1 MVAILFLVQDLQYTL
16 LIPLEQLQLTVEV
29 LVELELVEAV
39 DRDPAEPTPLL
50 VEAEL
55 QVKVMQAVPA
65 FILALVIIKA
75 AAAEAQVLL
84 VLLVM
89 VIMLSVMSVVAVEL
103 ELFHL

>member
-29 LVELELVEAV
+29 RVEPEQEEAV

-75 AAAEAQVLL
+75 VVEVAQVLL

-89 VIMLSVMSVVAVEL
+89 VIMHPVMLAV
-103 ELFHL
+103 